1 MSVDLRDVQV
11 FAAVQMKVELVNKL
25 LRTPSI
31 DCYGVG
37 LILIKRETT
46 AEPKEVRLH
55 RFTSCNLSQFD
66 FPSSCKEDVRTNCQK
81 RKTEAYIINR

>member
-1 MSVDLRDVQV
+1 MSVDLRGVQV

-55 RFTSCNLSQFD
+55 RFTSCYDLSQFD
-66 FPSSCKEDVRTNCQK
+66 FHFILQRRCENKVPKKKD
-81 RKTEAYIINR
+81 